1 MYEAVKRCIGL
12 VEYHY
17 CKKVTPCSGSMILAA
32 NKTIIATAAHCIFDW
47 KSKQFYDEISFTPYI
62 LRERK
67 RYKVQEAY
75 ILKRWADKAEVEF
88 DTGFLVVDD
97 QLKNDLDY
105 CRYAINPIFGQ
116 ESCLYYLCGGFTYN
130 PFRKSPYFFQG
141 KSIKDT
147 YYDSTLLGIQHK
159 VKNGMS
165 GGPWIIEKNGMY
177 FQNSLT
183 SFTNKQRKGFVWG
196 PYWGKEIK
204 LLYEEA
210 IKECSYSQS
219 EGNITKFIF

>member
-17 CKKVTPCSGSMILAA
+17 CQKITPCSGSMILAP

-47 KSKQFYDEISFTPYI
+47 KSKRFYDEIFFSPYV
-62 LRERK
+62 LREK
-67 RYKVQEAY
+67 KKYKVQEAY
-75 ILKRWADKAEVEF
+75 ILKRWADNAEVEF
-88 DTGFLVVDD
+88 DTGFLVIEN
-97 QLKNDLDY
+97 QLENDLDY
-105 CRYAINPIFGQ
+105 CRYAITPLFG
-116 ESCLYYLCGGFTYN
+116 EEGYPYYLCGGFTYN
-130 PFRKSPYFFQG
+130 PFRKSPYYFQG
-141 KSIKDT
+141 NSIKDT
-147 YYDSTLLGIQHK
+147 YYNSTLLGIQHK

-165 GGPWIIEKNGMY
+165 GGPWIIEKNGEY

-183 SFTNKQRKGFVWG
+183 SFTNKKKKGFVWG

-210 IKECSYSQS
+210 IKECSYSQG
-219 EGNITKFIF
+219 EGNIIQFIF